1 MRILYRMKDTFRS
14 VKWFLKNIYRFRT
27 TLWVSRPWDYYG
39 LLQAMQ
45 DQIDSQISYGM
56 PHIMNGERYLG
67 QMKVARELIRRIK
80 EENYLDDK
88 ITIRDW
94 KFIPIEG
101 SELLDIEIKSEKLND
116 LPTKKLAYKTNY
128 RKQDLDMLTNILNKH
143 MLHWWD

>member
-14 VKWFLKNIYRFRT
+14 VKWFLKNIHRFRT

-45 DQIDSQISYGM
+45 DQLDSQISYGM

-88 ITIRDW
+88 IAIRGG

-101 SELLDIEIKSEKLND
+101 SELLGFEVISEKLND